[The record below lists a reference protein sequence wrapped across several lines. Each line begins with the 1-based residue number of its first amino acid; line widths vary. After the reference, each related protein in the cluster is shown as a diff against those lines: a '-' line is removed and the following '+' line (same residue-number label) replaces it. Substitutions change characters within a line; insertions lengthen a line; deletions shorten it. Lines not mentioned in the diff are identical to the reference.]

1 LQENGQ
7 LATTLQ
13 KKPPG
18 VVTPATPQLK
28 RLNAESVTVVATGF
42 LKRIG
47 HKGGVKPKKV
57 SLEEGIYTVE
67 VEMKKF
73 TAIIH
78 VDAETQEIT
87 SYEIQPRGEETSSFS
102 FSPKTMM
109 VMIVITAVVSAAL
122 HFAFKFLGL

>member
-1 LQENGQ
+1 MRETAQ
-7 LATTLQ
+7 LSATLQ

-18 VVTPATPQLK
+18 VIAPAATQLK
-28 RLNAESVTVVATGF
+28 RLNAESVTAIATSF

-47 HKGGVKPKKV
+47 HKGGLKPKKV

-67 VEMKKF
+67 VEMNKF

-87 SYEIQPRGEETSSFS
+87 SYEIQPKGEETPMFS
-102 FSPKTMM
+102 FSPKT
-109 VMIVITAVVSAAL
+109 VVLVLVVAAIVDVAL

>member
-1 LQENGQ
+1 M
-7 LATTLQ
+7 ATTLQ

-18 VVTPATPQLK
+18 VVTPASPQLK
-28 RLNAESVTVVATGF
+28 RLNAESVTSIATSF

-47 HKGGVKPKKV
+47 HRGGLKPKKV

-73 TAIIH
+73 TAVIH

-87 SYEIQPRGEETSSFS
+87 SYEIQPKGEESSIIS
-102 FSPKTMM
+102 FSPKTIIL
-109 VMIVITAVVSAAL
+109 VVVIAAVINVAL
-122 HFAFKFLGL
+122 HFTFKFLGL

>member
-1 LQENGQ
+1 MST
-7 LATTLQ
+7 ALQ
-13 KKPPG
+13 KRPQG
-18 VVTPATPQLK
+18 VVTPATPQFK
-28 RLNAESVTVVATGF
+28 RLNAESVTAIATGF

-47 HKGGVKPKKV
+47 HKGGLKPKKV
-57 SLEEGIYTVE
+57 SLEEGVYTVE

-87 SYEIQPRGEETSSFS
+87 AYEIQPKGEETSFLSFS
-102 FSPKTMM
+102 LKTVM
-109 VMIVITAVVSAAL
+109 VLLVIAVVVHAAL

>member
-1 LQENGQ
+1 V
-7 LATTLQ
+7 ATTLQ

-18 VVTPATPQLK
+18 VVTPASPQLK
-28 RLNAESVTVVATGF
+28 RLNAESVTSIATSF

-47 HKGGVKPKKV
+47 HRGGLKPKKV

-73 TAIIH
+73 TAVIH

-87 SYEIQPRGEETSSFS
+87 SYEIQPKGEESSIIS
-102 FSPKTMM
+102 FSPKTIIL
-109 VMIVITAVVSAAL
+109 VVVIAAVINVAL
-122 HFAFKFLGL
+122 HFTFKFLGL

>member
-1 LQENGQ
+1 M
-7 LATTLQ
+7 ATALQ
-13 KKPPG
+13 KKPQG
-18 VVTPATPQLK
+18 VVTSASPQLK
-28 RLNAESVTVVATGF
+28 RLNAESVTAIATNF

-47 HKGGVKPKKV
+47 HKGGLKPKKV

-78 VDAETQEIT
+78 VDAETQEIS
-87 SYEIQPRGEETSSFS
+87 SYEIQPKGEETSLLS
-102 FSPKTMM
+102 FSPKTVVLIM
-109 VMIVITAVVSAAL
+109 VIAIAMHVVL

>member
-1 LQENGQ
+1 LST
-7 LATTLQ
+7 ALQ
-13 KKPPG
+13 KRPQG
-18 VVTPATPQLK
+18 VVTPATPQFK
-28 RLNAESVTVVATGF
+28 RLNAESVTAIATGF

-47 HKGGVKPKKV
+47 HKGGLKPKKV
-57 SLEEGIYTVE
+57 SLEEGVYTVE

-87 SYEIQPRGEETSSFS
+87 AYEIQPKGEEPSFLSFS
-102 FSPKTMM
+102 LKTVM
-109 VMIVITAVVSAAL
+109 VLLVIAVVVHAAL